1 MTALLIALHTL
12 AAVIWIGGMF
22 FAYVVLRPSIGGIEP
37 APERPRLWRR
47 VFARFFPW
55 VSASVLVLIVTGYA
69 LVFGQFGGM
78 ASVGLHIHVMQG
90 LGWIM
95 FLLYGHLYFASWSRF
110 RRAVDAGDMPAA
122 APALAGIRRIVAI
135 NLALGLIV
143 AAVGASG
150 RYWP

>member
-1 MTALLIALHTL
+1 MTALLIALHVL
-12 AAVIWIGGMF
+12 AAVVWVGGMF
-22 FAYVVLRPSIGGIEP
+22 FAYVVLRPSVGGIEP

-55 VSASVLVLIVTGYA
+55 VTAAVAVLIVSGYA
-69 LVFGQFGGM
+69 LVFGHFGGM
-78 ASVGLHIHVMQG
+78 DAVGLHVHVMQG

-110 RRAVDAGDMPAA
+110 RRAVDAGDLAA
-122 APALAGIRRIVAI
+122 ASPALAGIRRIVAI
-135 NLALGLIV
+135 NLVLGLAVV
-143 AAVGASG
+143 AIGASG